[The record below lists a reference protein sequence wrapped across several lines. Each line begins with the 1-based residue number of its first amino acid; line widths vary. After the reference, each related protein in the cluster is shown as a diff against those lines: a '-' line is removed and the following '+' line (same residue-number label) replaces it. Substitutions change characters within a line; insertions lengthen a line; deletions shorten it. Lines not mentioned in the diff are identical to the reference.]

1 MSKIFSGAQR
11 TAQGK
16 DFELILTFKMETR
29 HPVGGPFSQEFLA
42 FVIVAKSYDYL
53 KSQDL
58 GIFKAIFVFFK
69 RPLMVKFSKLCSESL
84 HGEPD

>member
-42 FVIVAKSYDYL
+42 FVIVAEL
-53 KSQDL
+53 
-58 GIFKAIFVFFK
+58 
-69 RPLMVKFSKLCSESL
+69 
-84 HGEPD
+84 